1 MGSRL
6 TITPPD
12 DFVLPR
18 DVCSYGYFL
27 LAPNRWN
34 PTNRTLTRPLDLE
47 SGVATIVIS
56 QRGAEEEPTQRK
68 NGAMVWSC
76 AGAPIDL
83 NADRALS
90 KREGAQARRM
100 VSRMLALDADD
111 LHEFHALDER
121 ARATGH
127 GRLFRSP
134 TLFEDVIKTVTS
146 CNVAWTST
154 IRMNQRLCEVVHPA
168 FPSPGQLARRRAT
181 TLRARCSVGYRDQRM
196 IDLAKL
202 FLAGHI
208 DEAWLASPS
217 TPDDEAFAFL
227 KGLPGLGPYSAA
239 NVMQLLGR
247 YERLPIDTET
257 IRHAKTVLGMDG
269 TDAALA
275 KRVEAHYAPFG
286 RHKFRR
292 YWFELWEFYEAKRGP
307 AWTWDP
313 DTTGKTFTASALKD
327 DTDSPSKKRDGLPP
341 GSRRKERPGTAKSAP
356 GRA

>member
-1 MGSRL
+1 VGSRL
-6 TITPPD
+6 RITPPSD
-12 DFVLPR
+12 YVLPR

-27 LAPNRWN
+27 LAPNRWR
-34 PTNRTLTRPLDLE
+34 PADRTLTRPFDLPG
-47 SGVATIVIS
+47 GVTTVRIS
-56 QRGAEEEPTQRK
+56 QKGVEAEPTRLR
-68 NGAMVWSC
+68 GGGFSWPC
-76 AGAPIDL
+76 AGEPITL
-83 NADRALS
+83 ECDRTLS
-90 KREGAQARRM
+90 KQDAAALRTLVG
-100 VSRMLALDADD
+100 RMLALEGDAV
-111 LHEFHALDER
+111 HEFHALDER

-168 FPSPGQLARRRAT
+168 FPSPAHLARRRAS
-181 TLRARCSVGYRDQRM
+181 TLRARCSVGYRDARM

-202 FLAGHI
+202 FLKGAI
-208 DEAWLASPS
+208 DERWLTDPA
-217 TPDDEAFAFL
+217 TPDAEVFAFL

-257 IRHAKTVLGMDG
+257 YRHARTVLGMEG
-269 TDAALA
+269 TDSALQ

-313 DTTGKTFTASALKD
+313 DTTGKTFTAAALKD
-327 DTDSPSKKRDGLPP
+327 ASRDVSARVADEADDGPPP
-341 GSRRKERPGTAKSAP
+341 GVRRSRRAASKG
-356 GRA
+356 

>member
-6 TITPPD
+6 TILPPD
-12 DFVLPR
+12 DYVLPR

-47 SGVATIVIS
+47 GGVATVTIS
-56 QRGAEEEPTQRK
+56 QRGA
-68 NGAMVWSC
+68 GADPKRSHTSGHRWAC
-76 AGAPIDL
+76 AGEPL
-83 NADRALS
+83 EVVADRRLTRGEAAEA
-90 KREGAQARRM
+90 KRLIG
-100 VSRMLALDADD
+100 RMLALDGDS
-111 LHEFHALDER
+111 LHEFHTLDKR

-134 TLFEDVIKTVTS
+134 TLFEDVIKTVTR

-154 IRMNQRLCEVVHPA
+154 ISMNQRLCEVIHPA
-168 FPSPGQLARRRAT
+168 FPSARQMARRRPS
-181 TLRARCSVGYRDQRM
+181 TLRARCSVGYRDKRM
-196 IDLAKL
+196 VELARL
-202 FLAGHI
+202 FVAGKVN
-208 DEAWLASPS
+208 EQWLADPAV
-217 TPDDEAFAFL
+217 PDAEVFKFL
-227 KGLPGLGPYSAA
+227 VGLPGLGPYSAA
-239 NVMQLLGR
+239 NVMQLIGR

-257 IRHAKTVLGMDG
+257 YRHARAVLGMEG
-269 TDAALA
+269 TDAKLH
-275 KRVEAHYAPFG
+275 RLVEAHYAPFG

-327 DTDSPSKKRDGLPP
+327 DAAVLKNGDRLPGVPKSPQKKPAPRPA
-341 GSRRKERPGTAKSAP
+341 RRAR
-356 GRA
+356 